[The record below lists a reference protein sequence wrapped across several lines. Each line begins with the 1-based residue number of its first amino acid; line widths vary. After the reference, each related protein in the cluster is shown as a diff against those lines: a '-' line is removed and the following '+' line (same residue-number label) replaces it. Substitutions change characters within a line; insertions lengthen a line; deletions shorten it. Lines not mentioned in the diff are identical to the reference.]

1 MQIVLDYETRSEA
14 DLKKVGGVKY
24 SQDPSTEILCVGY
37 KVDDGPAT
45 IWTGRLPVPKDF
57 LEAARNPKCVW
68 VAHNALFEQ
77 CITENVLRKALP
89 TFPALPPA
97 RWKCTAAKAAA
108 YALPRALEGA
118 CLALDLPVKKNMDGR
133 RLMLR
138 YSKPRRAWLTWKEKG
153 LEPGW
158 VNGEPD
164 KYFEDAEGLKGVYDY
179 CANDVEAEYLLDR
192 AVPDLIPIEREIW
205 LLNQAMNLRGV
216 QVDTETA
223 QIVLSL
229 IKAHVG
235 ELEDELRELTGGAVT
250 TVGQRDK
257 LLGWLGANGI
267 TLPNL
272 AIKTVMENLDALKTD
287 KSPAKRVLEI
297 RAALAKSS
305 TKKYQ
310 AILGRAGRNGR
321 VCDIAMYHGAHTGR
335 ESGTG
340 LQLQNLPRGTIKD
353 TNRAIENVR
362 YKDMGW
368 VKCLYGDPM
377 GVFSSCIRG
386 MVTASPDHQLYVADY
401 NAIEARV
408 LAWIAGD
415 EKALENFRKG
425 RDPYALMAADIFSVA
440 PGEVTP
446 EQRDIGKRAELGLGY
461 QMGATKF
468 LETCLHFGAKDV
480 TEELAERAVRIYR
493 QKHSPISSLWPRM
506 ERAAIAAVSRPQR
519 AVKLN
524 RVVWGRDKRA
534 LWCEL
539 PSGRRIHYQ
548 APEVRQEPTPWGE
561 YRPKLYYW
569 SVNSLTKKWEC
580 SASYGGLL
588 VENIVQATARDINLW
603 AALRME
609 KRGYT
614 FLAQVHDE
622 LISESK
628 AGDVL
633 EYEKILTESNPW
645 SRDLPIVAKGFK
657 DRRYRK

>member
-1 MQIVLDYETRSEA
+1 
-14 DLKKVGGVKY
+14 
-24 SQDPSTEILCVGY
+24 
-37 KVDDGPAT
+37 
-45 IWTGRLPVPKDF
+45 
-57 LEAARNPKCVW
+57 
-68 VAHNALFEQ
+68 
-77 CITENVLRKALP
+77 
-89 TFPALPPA
+89 
-97 RWKCTAAKAAA
+97 
-108 YALPRALEGA
+108 
-118 CLALDLPVKKNMDGR
+118 
-133 RLMLR
+133 MLR
-138 YSKPRRAWLTWKEKG
+138 YSKPRRAWLTWKQKG

-164 KYFEDAEGLKGVYDY
+164 KYFEDEEGLNGVYDY
-179 CANDVEAEYLLDR
+179 CANDVEAEYLLDK
-192 AVPDLIPIEREIW
+192 AVPDLIPVEREIW

-216 QVDTETA
+216 RVDTETA
-223 QIVLSL
+223 QIVLDL
-229 IKAHVG
+229 IKVHVG
-235 ELEDELRELTGGAVT
+235 ELEKELQELTDGAVT

-257 LLGWLGANGI
+257 LLEWLEDNGI

-272 AIKTVMENLDALKTD
+272 AIKTVLENLDALKTD
-287 KSPAKRVLEI
+287 TSKAKRVLEI

-353 TNRAIENVR
+353 TDKAINALQTGDATWIRA
-362 YKDMGW
+362 
-368 VKCLYGDPM
+368 LYGNPM
-377 GVFSSCIRG
+377 EVYSSCIRG
-386 MVTASPDHQLYVADY
+386 MVKASPNHLLYVADY

-408 LAWIAGD
+408 LAWLAGD

-425 RDPYALMAADIFSVA
+425 RDPYVLMACAIFNVR
-440 PGEVTP
+440 PEDVTF
-446 EQRDIGKRAELGLGY
+446 EQRQIGKIAELGLGY
-461 QMGATKF
+461 QMGAAKF
-468 LETCLHFGAKDV
+468 MQTCINFGVKDMTLEI
-480 TEELAERAVRIYR
+480 AERAVKTYR
-493 QKHSPISSLWPRM
+493 AKHSPISGLWPRM

-524 RVVWGRDKRA
+524 RVAWGRDKRS

-548 APEVRQEPTPWGE
+548 APEIRQEPAPWGE

-609 KRGYT
+609 KKGYT

-622 LISESK
+622 LISESPK
-628 AGDVL
+628 GDVL
-633 EYEKILTESNPW
+633 EYEKILMEGNPW
-645 SRDLPIVAKGFK
+645 SRDLPVVAKGFSSE
-657 DRRYRK
+657 RYRK